1 MMLGGIVIWYRS
13 SVPLRNSAPQP
24 YFSTRTT
31 PRVLPTANP
40 SAARLSIV
48 FGENRSS
55 TFHMMGSGYDAHRA
69 TVKPCPGTRLPVLPW
84 CCPKGNEPQ
93 NGRLQAERRL
103 ETLENLA
110 YIPGLGWGIQF
121 GVKWSDIPYSVA
133 RKVLESTRHGH
144 NGAHHR
150 I

>member
-55 TFHMMGSGYDAHRA
+55 TFHMMGSEYDAHRA
-69 TVKPCPGTRLPVLPW
+69 TVKPCPGARVAPGSVVVLPQSKRT
-84 CCPKGNEPQ
+84 PERSFAGREAVGNP
-93 NGRLQAERRL
+93 
-103 ETLENLA
+103 
-110 YIPGLGWGIQF
+110 
-121 GVKWSDIPYSVA
+121 
-133 RKVLESTRHGH
+133 
-144 NGAHHR
+144 
-150 I
+150 